1 MGAAK
6 GAVDVDESGL
16 RLHSLAQGDAVS
28 APGSTGAGAACGGL
42 ATTSGDRERLED
54 ERPESVLLDSRSRPE
69 SGCSR
74 PELERTE
81 SVLLDGT
88 LMFVLYDSP
97 PDHDELLEQLLD
109 GGPGGSVGRPSADD
123 AESLSS
129 KPVEY
134 LLDRQPYERAES
146 EYSLLTGR
154 AGGSVASASVRVAG
168 CWPGSFDTFTCVC
181 TTFST
186 SRGGPFFKPLRFAR
200 RSARRLARRLAR
212 RCSRSAR

>member
-81 SVLLDGT
+81 SVLLD
-88 LMFVLYDSP
+88 
-97 PDHDELLEQLLD
+97 
-109 GGPGGSVGRPSADD
+109 
-123 AESLSS
+123 
-129 KPVEY
+129 
-134 LLDRQPYERAES
+134 
-146 EYSLLTGR
+146 
-154 AGGSVASASVRVAG
+154 VRS
-168 CWPGSFDTFTCVC
+168 CLFC
-181 TTFST
+181 TTARLTTT
-186 SRGGPFFKPLRFAR
+186 SSSSSCWTAGRGGA
-200 RSARRLARRLAR
+200 
-212 RCSRSAR
+212 

>member
-28 APGSTGAGAACGGL
+28 SPGSTGGGAACGGL
-42 ATTSGDRERLED
+42 VTASGDRER
-54 ERPESVLLDSRSRPE
+54 PEPVCSRPE
-69 SGCSR
+69 S
-74 PELERTE
+74 
-81 SVLLDGT
+81 

-109 GGPGGSVGRPSADD
+109 GGPGGSVGRPLADD

-129 KPVEY
+129 KPVKY
-134 LLDRQPYERAES
+134 LLDRQPYAE
-146 EYSLLTGR
+146 YALLTGR
-154 AGGSVASASVRVAG
+154 AGGSVARASVRVAG
-168 CWPGSFDTFTCVC
+168 CWPGSFDTSTRVC
-181 TTFST
+181 TTFGT
-186 SRGGPFFKPLRFAR
+186 SREGPFFKSLRFAR

>member
-88 LMFVLYDSP
+88 LMFVLSDSP
-97 PDHDELLEQLLD
+97 PDPDDLLERGEQLLD

-129 KPVEY
+129 EPVEY
-134 LLDRQPYERAES
+134 LLDRQQPDERAE
-146 EYSLLTGR
+146 
-154 AGGSVASASVRVAG
+154 
-168 CWPGSFDTFTCVC
+168 
-181 TTFST
+181 
-186 SRGGPFFKPLRFAR
+186 
-200 RSARRLARRLAR
+200 
-212 RCSRSAR
+212 